1 MTTDKEKA
9 MIDIIDYFLADPRD
23 YDLRYEWSLRHM
35 IKHNIFPT
43 DIYDYIDEKIFWNDR
58 LPADEYEDLS
68 RYDAIMNVYFSNR
81 LALRHEAHY
90 NAKLNEI
97 SKAEVLPNQ

>member
-1 MTTDKEKA
+1 MTTNKEKE
-9 MIDIIDYFLADPRD
+9 IKDIIDYFLADPRD

-35 IKHNIFPT
+35 IRHNIFPA
-43 DIYDYIDEKIFWNDR
+43 DIYDYIEDRIFWNDE
-58 LPADEYEDLS
+58 PKEKYE
-68 RYDAIMNVYFSNR
+68 AIMNVYFSNR

-90 NAKLNEI
+90 NARLDEI

>member
-1 MTTDKEKA
+1 MTKNKEKEIIA
-9 MIDIIDYFLADPRD
+9 IIDYFLADPRD

-35 IKHNIFPT
+35 IRHNIFPT
-43 DIYDYIDEKIFWNDR
+43 DIYDYIEDRIFWNDE
-58 LPADEYEDLS
+58 PEEKYE
-68 RYDAIMNVYFSNR
+68 AIMNVYFSNR